1 MGTHPIFESDFDC
14 LTDFEFSMAEGRRP
28 RWIDVLSRR
37 QKESNKSNVKCQ
49 KCLELGHWSY
59 ECTNKRKYLQRQSR
73 TKEMKKLLR
82 QKENEELARKLKAK
96 RKAEGK
102 DSSSSSSDSSSSD
115 SSDSDSSSSS
125 SEDEDETKAKKAKK
139 K

>member
-14 LTDFEFSMAEGRRP
+14 LTVLIIMSEGKRP
-28 RWIDVLSRR
+28 RWIDVISRR

-59 ECTNKRKYLQRQSR
+59 ECSNKRKYLQRQSR

-82 QKENEELARKLKAK
+82 QKENEELARNLKAK

-102 DSSSSSSDSSSSD
+102 D
-115 SSDSDSSSSS
+115 
-125 SEDEDETKAKKAKK
+125 
-139 K
+139 

>member
-14 LTDFEFSMAEGRRP
+14 LTDFVEMAEGHRP

-102 DSSSSSSDSSSSD
+102 DSSSSSSSSSD
-115 SSDSDSSSSS
+115 SSDSDSSSSSS

>member
-14 LTDFEFSMAEGRRP
+14 LTDFVEMAEGHRP

-102 DSSSSSSDSSSSD
+102 DSSSSSSDSSFVFFVVFFSLGSFG
-115 SSDSDSSSSS
+115 SL
-125 SEDEDETKAKKAKK
+125 TFLG
-139 K
+139 

>member
-14 LTDFEFSMAEGRRP
+14 LTDFVEMAEGHRP

-102 DSSSSSSDSSSSD
+102 DSSSSSSDSSSS
-115 SSDSDSSSSS
+115 SS
-125 SEDEDETKAKKAKK
+125 SEDEDESKAKKAKK

>member
-1 MGTHPIFESDFDC
+1 
-14 LTDFEFSMAEGRRP
+14 
-28 RWIDVLSRR
+28 
-37 QKESNKSNVKCQ
+37 
-49 KCLELGHWSY
+49 
-59 ECTNKRKYLQRQSR
+59 
-73 TKEMKKLLR
+73 MKKLLR

-125 SEDEDETKAKKAKK
+125 SEDEDETKVRVLHILTSDNPETLIQDVLLRLKKRRIYKIGF
-139 K
+139 